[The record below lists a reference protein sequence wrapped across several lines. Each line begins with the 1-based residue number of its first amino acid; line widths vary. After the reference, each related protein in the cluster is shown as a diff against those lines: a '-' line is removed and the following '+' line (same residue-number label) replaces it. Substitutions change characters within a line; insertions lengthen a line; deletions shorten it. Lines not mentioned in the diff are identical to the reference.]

1 MGLETVT
8 YTVLIGSF
16 LIGKLTPTGYV
27 IIEAL
32 LFASITRNIICGTNR
47 LKAMRYNE
55 QSREEYD
62 NKDIMLSNVSSLLG
76 FGFSTLITLSLTVC
90 MILMLIGT
98 VVDNVFYYY
107 VWKTTTKQYK

>member
-8 YTVLIGSF
+8 YTILIGSF

-32 LFASITRNIICGTNR
+32 LYASITRNIICGGNR
-47 LKAMRYNE
+47 LKAIRYNE
-55 QSREEYD
+55 QSREKYD
-62 NKDIMLSNVSSLLG
+62 NKDIILSNVSGLLG
-76 FGFSTLITLSLTVC
+76 YSFSTLITLSLTVC
-90 MILMLIGT
+90 MILMLVAT
-98 VVDNVFYYY
+98 VIDNVFYYY